1 MKKDEAER
9 LGMQSTEL
17 DFNHCTPPNG
27 LCLAFYYSAGSNKT
41 VLGLLLYRAKFF
53 ILKEQ

>member
-1 MKKDEAER
+1 MRQNVLECKVPSWVLTTAQQQMGYAW
-9 LGMQSTEL
+9 L
-17 DFNHCTPPNG
+17 
-27 LCLAFYYSAGSNKT
+27 FYYSAGSNKT

>member
-1 MKKDEAER
+1 MKKDEAEC

-17 DFNHCTPPNG
+17 DFNYCTIANR

-41 VLGLLLYRAKFF
+41 VLGLLRY
-53 ILKEQ
+53 